1 MVRLGLVLLLVVA
14 SARADDV
21 VPRLR
26 KSLVKLSVSTQA
38 YSATSPWNK
47 GAVGRKSG
55 RGVVVQPGVI
65 LTPAVN
71 VRNHIMVEV
80 SVANSVRRYPAVLR
94 HVDYRIGLAL
104 VEISDETLKATMEP
118 LQVGDPLGIDDE
130 VDVYQLGGDNMVER
144 TTARVIRAN
153 ASFTRLTLTVQTSGS
168 DSGNGQ
174 TAIKDGKI
182 VGLLTRTQSSK
193 QRGTLLSVETIRHY
207 LDDFKDGKYD
217 GLPGAGVWWQAL
229 LRDDLRDH
237 YGVGEDQHG
246 VAITRI
252 GAGRTGFGV
261 LKVGDVLAKLDGHE
275 IDDEGRFNHGTHGRL
290 SVTYLWGGRRHAGDT
305 VKATVLRGGKPV
317 EVEFVLKSFPRSEQ
331 VVPSAVVGGRHE
343 YLVVGG
349 LVILELTSSVSAGTG
364 SVLRR
369 YRDRAGW
376 DPPTDRRRVVFVD
389 RVLADPSNKGYGKL
403 RQAVIETVNGQKV
416 REIKDVAVALRR
428 ADGDFHVFTFE
439 GGEADFV
446 VRAGELDK
454 INARIA
460 ESYNVKPL
468 RYLKK

>member
-1 MVRLGLVLLLVVA
+1 MLRLGLVLLLFVA
-14 SARADDV
+14 NARADDV
-21 VPRLR
+21 LPRLR
-26 KSLVKLSVSTQA
+26 KSLVRVSVSTQA
-38 YSATSPWNK
+38 YDSSSPWNK

-80 SVANSVRRYPAVLR
+80 SVANSVRRYPAKLR

-104 VEISDETLKATMEP
+104 VEIADEALKATMEP
-118 LQVGDPLGIDDE
+118 LPVGDPLKIDDE

-144 TTARVIRAN
+144 STARVIRAN

-182 VGLLTRTQSSK
+182 VGLLTSTQSSK
-193 QRGTLLSVETIRHY
+193 QRGTLLSVETIKHY
-207 LDDFKDGKYD
+207 LEDFKDGKYN
-217 GLPGAGVWWQAL
+217 GLPGGGMFTQAL

-237 YGVGEDQHG
+237 YGVSEDQHG
-246 VAITRI
+246 IAITRV
-252 GAGRTGFGV
+252 GAGRTGSGV
-261 LKVGDVLAKLDGHE
+261 VQEGDVLSKLDGYA
-275 IDDEGRFNHGTHGRL
+275 IDDEGRFKHETHGRL
-290 SVTYLWGGRRHAGDT
+290 SASYLWGGRRYAGDT
-305 VKATVLRGGKPV
+305 VKATVIRGGKPV
-317 EVEFVLKSFPRSEQ
+317 ELELVLKPFPRGEQ
-331 VVPSAVVGGRHE
+331 VVPSPVVDGRPE

-369 YRDRAGW
+369 YRDRSSW
-376 DPPTDRRRVVFVD
+376 DPPADRRRIVFAD
-389 RVLADPSNKGYGKL
+389 RVLADPSNKGYERL

-416 REIKDVAVALRR
+416 REISDVAAALETVE
-428 ADGDFHVFTFE
+428 GDFHVFTFE

-446 VRAGELDK
+446 VRAAELGK

-460 ESYNVKPL
+460 ESYDVEPL
-468 RYLKK
+468 QFLNK